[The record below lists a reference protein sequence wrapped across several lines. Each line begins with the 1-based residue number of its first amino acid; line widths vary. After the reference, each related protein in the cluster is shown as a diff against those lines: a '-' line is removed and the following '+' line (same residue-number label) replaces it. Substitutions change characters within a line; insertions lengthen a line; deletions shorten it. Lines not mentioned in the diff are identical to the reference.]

1 MNLPSCLRCVAIS
14 GLLAALGTAC
24 AAPTDDEELA
34 EHRLAV
40 KSQGLDNELAS
51 TLAAVGFTGTMES
64 QLEQRLGRPID
75 AKMVDLGRLL
85 FHDKI
90 LALHD
95 DNPCAGCHDA
105 ARGFGDSQPMAIGVD
120 NNNRVGPNR
129 RGPRNQRRSPGVANT
144 IFYKALMW
152 TPRFIALSGD
162 PFNSPQGFKFPG
174 PENVITGEPTL
185 LAAQGSLPS
194 TELVEMAGFTGTCK
208 FGVLDPRLCVFD
220 DGHGQELPA
229 PLDGFFNFP
238 IQDAVDARLNE
249 SAAYRKKF
257 GEVFNNGRPFNKGG
271 ITISMRRRAIA
282 EFQTYVT
289 AADAP
294 LDRFARGDR
303 GALTVAQKR
312 GAQLFFGKANCVVC
326 HQVAGQSNEMFS
338 DFKPHRIGGPQVA
351 PGFGPG
357 RGNTI
362 FDGEGQNE
370 DFGFMQTEGDPALKY
385 MFRTAPLRNLKAARA
400 FFHNGAFGSVSAAIK
415 HHLDPVASLE
425 TYDPKEQNVPA
436 DLVEG
441 PFEGILA
448 LGLDPLLGKVRLSD
462 RELDELADFVE
473 NGLTDPKVFSFCR
486 LVPSEVP
493 SGMPLP
499 VFEGCP

>member
-1 MNLPSCLRCVAIS
+1 MNLPSCLRYLVICGFLA
-14 GLLAALGTAC
+14 GLGSAC
-24 AAPTDDEELA
+24 GAKTDDELGEG
-34 EHRLAV
+34 RLAA

-51 TLAAVGFTGTMES
+51 TLAAAGFTGTIQS

-75 AKMVDLGRLL
+75 PKMADLGRLL

-95 DNPCAGCHDA
+95 DNPCAGCHGA
-105 ARGFGDSQPMAIGVD
+105 ANGFGDSQPMAIGVD
-120 NNNRVGPNR
+120 NNDRVGPNR
-129 RGPRNQRRSPGVANT
+129 RGPRNQRRSPGISNT
-144 IFYKALMW
+144 IFYRALMW
-152 TPRFIALSGD
+152 TPRFVALSGD
-162 PFNSPQGFKFPG
+162 PFHSPQGFEFPP

-208 FGVLDPRLCVFD
+208 FDVLDPRLCVFD

-229 PLDGFFNFP
+229 PVDGFFNFP
-238 IQDAVDARLNE
+238 IQAAVDARLNDN
-249 SAAYRKKF
+249 ATYRQKF
-257 GEVFNNGRPFNKGG
+257 GEVFNDGKPLKKGG

-282 EFQTYVT
+282 EFQAYVT

-294 LDRFARGDR
+294 LDRFARGER
-303 GALTVAQKR
+303 GALTAAQKR
-312 GAQLFFGKANCVVC
+312 GALLFFGKAKCVSC
-326 HQVAGQSNEMFS
+326 HQVAGASNEMFS
-338 DFKPHRIGGPQVA
+338 DFEPHRIGGPQIA

-385 MFRTAPLRNLKAARA
+385 TFRTAPLRNLKAATA
-400 FFHNGAFGSVSAAIK
+400 FFHNGAFGTVSAAIR
-415 HHLDPVASLE
+415 HHLDPIASLE
-425 TYDPKEQNVPA
+425 NYDTAEQDVPD

-441 PFEGILA
+441 PFEDILA
-448 LGLDPLLGKVRLSD
+448 LGLDPQLGKVRLND
-462 RELDELADFVE
+462 GEIDDLADFVE
-473 NGLTDPKVFSFCR
+473 NGLTDPKVFTFCS